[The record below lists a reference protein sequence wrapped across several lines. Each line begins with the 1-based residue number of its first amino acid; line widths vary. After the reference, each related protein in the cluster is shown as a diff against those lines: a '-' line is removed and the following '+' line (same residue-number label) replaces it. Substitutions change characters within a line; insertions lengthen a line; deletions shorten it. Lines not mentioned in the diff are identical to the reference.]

1 MAQKQFLKADARH
14 PNMGINNKPC
24 KDPKYW
30 CRIHEFWLSED
41 DVQKK
46 GCRAKMSADM
56 MERRLCTSLEERD
69 YKEFKKNLLKK

>member
-1 MAQKQFLKADARH
+1 MKV
-14 PNMGINNKPC
+14 C

-41 DVQKK
+41 DVKRK
-46 GCRAKMSADM
+46 GCRAKMSSDM

-69 YKEFKKNLLKK
+69 YNEFKKNLSNNKKTK